1 MRKLDHDQRRREIAE
16 AAARLIAAE
25 GMPALTTR
33 SIAKAMNCSIG
44 VLSRYFDGKAA
55 IVTAAFAWA
64 SERIEQ
70 RLARALSRGI
80 SVDRLLPLIRAALPH
95 DRQSRTEWGVR
106 LHLWSH
112 AAADPDAAAV
122 LRADL
127 ERNRALLGSVIVQ
140 LQRQGEVRPDI
151 DARGVAQM
159 MIDSMHGM
167 GFAALLG
174 LHPAGHDPVSAFNV
188 LVDDLRC
195 GDGARRGVAR
205 DACNA

>member
-44 VLSRYFDGKAA
+44 VLSHYFDGKAA

-95 DRQSRTEWGVR
+95 DAPFRLDLHASLPDEGGTLAALIELIAVSPAFRNRTP
-106 LHLWSH
+106 L
-112 AAADPDAAAV
+112 PDTG
-122 LRADL
+122 DL
-127 ERNRALLGSVIVQ
+127 EGPQ
-140 LQRQGEVRPDI
+140 
-151 DARGVAQM
+151 
-159 MIDSMHGM
+159 
-167 GFAALLG
+167 
-174 LHPAGHDPVSAFNV
+174 
-188 LVDDLRC
+188 
-195 GDGARRGVAR
+195 
-205 DACNA
+205 